1 MTLNLSVHYWFK
13 VQSYLQLFCKCCGRN
28 PVISKGIHVFTNF
41 GWKFFACRICNENSQ
56 FCRNVANVTTLLDF
70 HCVEQL
76 GKRCF
81 VFGKLC
87 FPHSRLSIWK
97 PQRMGRS
104 VIPSAPEH
112 QLSGTLQRAVLNLIS
127 YFLFFLLKCNLM
139 KRCIMTI
146 LDVLIK

>member
-1 MTLNLSVHYWFK
+1 MYTTDLKCSHIYNCSANV
-13 VQSYLQLFCKCCGRN
+13 VGEIQSFQKESMCLRILD
-28 PVISKGIHVFTNF
+28 
-41 GWKFFACRICNENSQ
+41 KFFTCRICNENSQ

-104 VIPSAPEH
+104 VVPSAPEH
-112 QLSGTLQRAVLNLIS
+112 QLSGTLQRAVLNLIL
-127 YFLFFLLKCNLM
+127 LFFLLKCNLM